1 MNKVLSWL
9 PRSRSCLLV
18 RGESMLHGII
28 LPIVS
33 IVVPLWGYLMLP
45 YRILNILLVKPKKKS
60 YNGDSR

>member
-1 MNKVLSWL
+1 M
-9 PRSRSCLLV
+9 